1 MITIEKWWSVCR
13 SALYFSLC
21 LMNARKDHQKL
32 QVECFGGPRH
42 GAFKTGFCQVCT
54 DLGQVYVL

>member
-42 GAFKTGFCQVCT
+42 GAFKTGF
-54 DLGQVYVL
+54 